1 MNMNISMPL
10 DSGLFPEGFKVAYRD
25 TCDLTTTKGGKCK
38 NAKWGERKIMPTLR
52 FIIQRKA

>member
-1 MNMNISMPL
+1 MPL